1 MSLPVAVIADDIELN
16 RAILNEVLNKEYQ
29 VLEAANGREALELVE
44 KHRDRIA
51 ILLLDIVMPVVDG
64 FQVLETMNRL
74 GLSGRLPVVMISAES
89 TEDFVLRCYELG
101 AADFISRPFSPNIVL
116 RRVNNIVEL
125 YQHKGQLEKLVATQ
139 TKKLRQVN
147 DFMVNTL
154 SNVVEFR
161 NGESGMH
168 IRRIRYVTEQL
179 LKAISFRHKEY
190 GLTAA
195 TIEEITNAAALHDI
209 GKIAVPEH
217 ILNKPGPLT
226 PEEYEIVKTHP
237 MKGAEILESIDHL
250 QDWPY
255 YRYCYDICRYHH
267 ERWDGGGYP
276 DGLKGDEIPL
286 SAQAVSLADVYDALT
301 SKRVYKSAYSH
312 QKSVA
317 MIKNGECGVF
327 NPQLMECFM
336 EIEKDLENSIE
347 VLSRERQELLSDEV
361 AQLAPREGS
370 AELSG
375 RILALLEQE
384 RVKYQSLASLTDEI
398 LFDYDVDSDTLTFS
412 EKFKSVFGG
421 DPIIRNVAG
430 KNGVLD
436 FFEKE
441 DAKQLAELPKIITPK
456 NPVVKLRL
464 RARTR
469 KDGLR
474 WFELTIKSL
483 WSSDTIPQYLG
494 SLGKI
499 ADVDEE
505 MRENHLLKE
514 KAEKDSLTGIY
525 NRGTLQ
531 RVIKEKLKESPRE
544 LNALLFVDLDG
555 FKQINDTKGHVFGDA
570 VLKFTAEK
578 MRGNFRSTDVVG
590 RLGGDEFV
598 IFLSRLQFEEDGKRK
613 AEELCA
619 LISEGYPIGESV
631 LPLSASVG
639 IAFSPKDGE
648 SYEDLLNNADQ
659 ALYRAK
665 AQNRG
670 GFTVFSE

>member
-44 KHRDRIA
+44 KYRDRIA
-51 ILLLDIVMPVVDG
+51 ILLLDIAMPVVDG

-286 SAQAVSLADVYDALT
+286 SAQVVSLADVYDALT
-301 SKRVYKSAYSH
+301 SKRVYKPAYSH

-317 MIKNGECGVF
+317 MIKNGECGIF

-361 AQLAPREGS
+361 GQLAPREGS

-441 DAKQLAELPKIITPK
+441 DAKRLAELPKIITPK
-456 NPVVKLRL
+456 NPVLKLRL
-464 RARTR
+464 RARTL

-505 MRENHLLKE
+505 MHENHLLKE

-578 MRGNFRSTDVVG
+578 MRENFRATDVVG

-598 IFLSRLQFEEDGKRK
+598 IFLSRLQSEEDGKRK

-619 LISEGYPIGESV
+619 LISEGYPIGESL

-665 AQNRG
+665 AQNKG